1 MTHIPAAVTQR
12 KIIMQLRTRSSGFT
26 LIEVMIVV
34 AIVAILAAIAYP
46 AYTDQMRKTRRA
58 DAKAALME
66 LSQGAERFYTQNGT
80 YDGYDAVMPY
90 AESPRDSGTKFYDL
104 NFNPNDQ
111 SFTLSAAPKNGQED
125 DPCGT
130 LTINQIGAKDSDDSN
145 ENCWAR

>member
-1 MTHIPAAVTQR
+1 
-12 KIIMQLRTRSSGFT
+12 MQLRTRSSGFT

-80 YDGYDAVMPY
+80 YYGYAAVMPY
-90 AESPRDSGTKFYDL
+90 NESPRDSGSKFYDL
-104 NFNPNDQ
+104 RFNSNDQ
-111 SFTLSAAPKNGQED
+111 SFILSAAPKNGQDD

-130 LTINQIGAKDSDDSN
+130 LTINQIGAKDSDDTN
-145 ENCWAR
+145 ENCWGR

>member
-1 MTHIPAAVTQR
+1 
-12 KIIMQLRTRSSGFT
+12 MQLRTRSSGFT

-46 AYTDQMRKTRRA
+46 AYTDQVRKTRRA

-80 YDGYDAVMPY
+80 YTGYVLTFNTT
-90 AESPRDSGTKFYDL
+90 PRDGGTVFY
-104 NFNPNDQ
+104 NINYNGNNQ
-111 SFTLSAAPKNGQED
+111 TFTLSAVPTNGQEA

-130 LTINQIGAKDSDDSN
+130 LTINQIGTKSSDDSN

>member
-1 MTHIPAAVTQR
+1 MHSR
-12 KIIMQLRTRSSGFT
+12 HRSSGFT
-26 LIEVMIVV
+26 LIEIMIVV

-58 DAKAALME
+58 DAKASLME

-80 YDGYDAVMPY
+80 YDGYEAVMPY
-90 AESPRDSGTKFYDL
+90 TESPRDSGTKFYDL

-111 SFTLSAAPKNGQED
+111 TFALSAAPKNGQEE

-130 LTINQIGAKDSDDSN
+130 LTINQIGAKDSDDTN
-145 ENCWAR
+145 ENCWGR